1 MNKQIL
7 AFSHAVK
14 TGGITF
20 SSILRNNFRFSYCHA
35 TQLYPNNNTK
45 IFDSYLSPRDF
56 NAYLHM
62 YPKIRCFAGHLVRAT
77 PEVCEKHP
85 QINFITFL
93 RRPISRY
100 FSTFQWILKE
110 KGLNRKE
117 LEECIINSSNQWH
130 RSNYLSLFL
139 SETDNAHN
147 AIKYIKQHFL
157 FVGILERFDES
168 LIVLRTLLNGD
179 IDCRYERRNVSKVNS
194 NEEYLTKKTVDYI
207 KAKNESDIMLY
218 NYFNQQ
224 LTIKIKELGIDID
237 AELAILKDKREG
249 FKFSRSKLC
258 GYRVGSWL
266 REKVFLSFPHKILL

>member
-14 TGGITF
+14 TGGTTF
-20 SSILRNNFRFSYCHA
+20 SYILRNNFRLSYCHT
-35 TQLYPNNNTK
+35 TQLYHNNNTK

-62 YPKIRCFAGHLVRAT
+62 YPKIRCFEGHLVRAT

-85 QINFITFL
+85 QLDFITLL
-93 RRPISRY
+93 RKPISRY
-100 FSTFQWILKE
+100 FSTFQWILKR

-117 LEECIINSSNQWH
+117 IEECIINSPNQLH

-139 SETDNAHN
+139 SETDNAN
-147 AIKYIKQHFL
+147 DAIKYIKQHFL

-168 LIVLRTLLNGD
+168 LIVLRTLLND
-179 IDCRYERRNVSKVNS
+179 DFDYRYERRNISKINS
-194 NEEYLTKKTVDYI
+194 NEERLTQKTVDYI
-207 KAKNESDIMLY
+207 KARNESDIILY
-218 NYFNQQ
+218 NYFNEQ

-237 AELAILKDKREG
+237 KELAILKDKREG
-249 FKFSRSKLC
+249 FKFSRSKLR

-266 REKVFLSFPHKILL
+266 RKKIFLSFPHKILL